1 VSMAYTFDH
10 ADAPGRRMT
19 QYFEIYARR
28 GVYHDGWVAATTP
41 KTAPWIPSPPSKNAH
56 TEYKWE
62 LYNVDEDFSE
72 ANDLAAQNPEK
83 LQALKDRFLVEA
95 TKYNV
100 LPLDDSNVERFD
112 VANRPSLTAGR
123 TTFTYHDGMTRI
135 PEGSAPDLKNRSWD
149 LEAKVEIPEGGA
161 QGLLF
166 TQGGRFNG
174 VGLYVLKGKPVFL
187 YNYLGLQRTRVAGT
201 ENLSSGEH
209 TITAQFKYAGGG
221 VGKPADV
228 ALLVDGKQVA
238 QGRVEVTIPIRL
250 SLDETLDVGEDTGT
264 PVSEDYHPPFK
275 FTGEIDSITVN
286 LK

>member
-1 VSMAYTFDH
+1 M
-10 ADAPGRRMT
+10 
-19 QYFEIYARR
+19 
-28 GVYHDGWVAATTP
+28 
-41 KTAPWIPSPPSKNAH
+41 
-56 TEYKWE
+56 
-62 LYNVDEDFSE
+62 DEDFSE

-123 TTFTYHDGMTRI
+123 TTFTYHEGMTRI

-149 LEAKVEIPEGGA
+149 LEAKVEIPKDGA

-174 VGLYVLKGKPVFL
+174 IGLYVLEGKPVFL
-187 YNYLGLQRTRVAGT
+187 YNYLDLQRTRVAGT
-201 ENLSSGEH
+201 ENLSPGEH

-221 VGKPADV
+221 AGKPADV
-228 ALLVDGKQVA
+228 F
-238 QGRVEVTIPIRL
+238 QGEIHCASST
-250 SLDETLDVGEDTGT
+250 VGERSQESAPITYRYEFPESTLT
-264 PVSEDYHPPFK
+264 PVGRPAYSHRERSQPWSGNAPSRER
-275 FTGEIDSITVN
+275 EIERI
-286 LK
+286 